1 MTCLEIIGLISTI
14 LEWHSI
20 DFKDTILQLVAR
32 VSSRVFLGELLCRD
46 EEWLRITRDYTT
58 SSFIAAE
65 ELRLWPAPLRPVV
78 HWFLPKCGELRALVR
93 KAREVVRPIL
103 EERQRQKMNP
113 PQTESEKA
121 KVFDDAIEWF
131 ETAAN
136 GRPYDPISAQLLL
149 STAAIH
155 TTTDLTCQTLTKI
168 AQNPEILAPL
178 RKEIAD
184 VLQEHGWKKTALYEM
199 KLLDSVIKEGQR
211 TKPSSIGNATPKCL
225 VPLS

>member
-1 MTCLEIIGLISTI
+1 
-14 LEWHSI
+14 
-20 DFKDTILQLVAR
+20 
-32 VSSRVFLGELLCRD
+32 
-46 EEWLRITRDYTT
+46 
-58 SSFIAAE
+58 
-65 ELRLWPAPLRPVV
+65 
-78 HWFLPKCGELRALVR
+78 
-93 KAREVVRPIL
+93 
-103 EERQRQKMNP
+103 MNP
-113 PQTESEKA
+113 PQTESEKV
-121 KVFDDAIEWF
+121 KVNDAIEWF

-178 RKEIAD
+178 RKEIVD

-211 TKPSSIGNATPKCL
+211 SKPSSIGNATPKMPCSPFMIANTCVSVTMRRIAL
-225 VPLS
+225 DDVKLSDGTVIPKNSQVCVTARRMWIAKSTKTQTNSILIVFTTCVKMLKTILKLNLS